1 MSTPLLQQFPSLA
14 TYPPSF
20 LKDLLS
26 SPDLTEAFLFTLPE
40 VQELAAEVEK
50 LGKENEELAK
60 RNLDLRDELLAL
72 REATAQSYGHAEA
85 LKVQWAEIE
94 KAQTSLY
101 QRHRPSFLHLRLRHS
116 LTAQDDL
123 SEKIA
128 SAFIEGRAMPSGNGN
143 GVGSA
148 PSSLMGSRVDSPAPG
163 AVGDGTATP
172 TNGDRSQN
180 KAIDD
185 FISDFKAARKTYHK
199 RAIWAERWS
208 RGEVAWR
215 DD

>member
-1 MSTPLLQQFPSLA
+1 MR
-14 TYPPSF
+14 
-20 LKDLLS
+20 
-26 SPDLTEAFLFTLPE
+26 LT
-40 VQELAAEVEK
+40 
-50 LGKENEELAK
+50 
-60 RNLDLRDELLAL
+60 
-72 REATAQSYGHAEA
+72 
-85 LKVQWAEIE
+85 QW
-94 KAQTSLY
+94 T

-172 TNGDRSQN
+172 TNGDRVCDEISRFFNSPPDPSHPLSSFTPPWRVTPNLCSRVMLICLVVSADNPQQSQN
-180 KAIDD
+180 K
-185 FISDFKAARKTYHK
+185 
-199 RAIWAERWS
+199 AIWAERWS

>member
-1 MSTPLLQQFPSLA
+1 MR
-14 TYPPSF
+14 
-20 LKDLLS
+20 
-26 SPDLTEAFLFTLPE
+26 LT
-40 VQELAAEVEK
+40 
-50 LGKENEELAK
+50 
-60 RNLDLRDELLAL
+60 
-72 REATAQSYGHAEA
+72 
-85 LKVQWAEIE
+85 QW
-94 KAQTSLY
+94 T

-172 TNGDRSQN
+172 TNGDRVCDEISRFFNSPPDPSHPLSSFTPPWRVTPNLCSRVMLICLVVSADNPQQSQN